1 MTPPDDG
8 RPVSERVVAAV
19 GRERDA
25 DPTDLDP
32 LYDAVDPEAI
42 DDLFP
47 VAADAAGD
55 PVREFTFT
63 YEGYVVRIAQDGTVG
78 LSAVDSG
85 SVAGDSA
92 GAAATVTTGSPDAP
106 D

>member
-32 LYDAVDPEAI
+32 LYDAVDPESLNGLIEAAQRNGRSAVEI
-42 DDLFP
+42 TFEYYGHTVT
-47 VAADAAGD
+47 VASN
-55 PVREFTFT
+55 
-63 YEGYVVRIAQDGTVG
+63 GTVT
-78 LSAVDSG
+78 L
-85 SVAGDSA
+85 
-92 GAAATVTTGSPDAP
+92 TG
-106 D
+106 